1 MRIDTIGPRTWL
13 LVTVA
18 GGALLI
24 WVLALLGLG
33 GQIRPL
39 PIDST
44 LEAALPKLPPK
55 AIERL
60 GPLSQYPDIA
70 SRPIFS
76 PSRLPQSFFI
86 SGDGKEA
93 TQTLDFILTSVLLIP
108 DFKMVILQPTTG
120 GESVRLKVGD
130 APPAAPGWRL
140 SAVNPRS
147 AVFDGPD
154 GQNTLEL
161 RAFDGTGGQA
171 SGAVTRALG
180 AESSGSVM
188 PAESAMPST
197 STLPSVSSKA
207 AQGLPATVGAAAMPS
222 TATPIADA
230 AEPVLTTGQQMDA
243 IRKRIEERRAQL
255 RLQGASP
262 SPPNKTK

>member
-1 MRIDTIGPRTWL
+1 MRTDIIGPRTWL

-39 PIDST
+39 PSDST
-44 LEAALPKLPPK
+44 LQATLPSLSPK

-60 GPLSQYPDIA
+60 GPLSQYPEIA

-76 PSRLPQSFFI
+76 PSRQPQSFFI

-93 TQTLDFILTSVLLIP
+93 AQTLDFILTSVLLTP
-108 DFKMVILQPTTG
+108 DFKMIILQPTTG
-120 GESVRLKVGD
+120 GESIRLKIGD
-130 APPAAPGWRL
+130 APPAAPAWRL

-147 AVFDGPD
+147 AVFNGPD
-154 GQNTLEL
+154 GQSTLEL
-161 RAFDGTGGQA
+161 RGFDGTGGQA
-171 SGAVTRALG
+171 SGAVTRVPG
-180 AESSGSVM
+180 AESSVPVMSTGS
-188 PAESAMPST
+188 AAPSQ
-197 STLPSVSSKA
+197 SISPSGSSKA
-207 AQGLPATVGAAAMPS
+207 VQVVPATEAAAMPS
-222 TATPIADA
+222 PAPPTTGA
-230 AEPVLTTGQQMDA
+230 AEPVLTTEQQMDA

-255 RLQGASP
+255 RSEGASP
-262 SPPNKTK
+262 TPLNKTK